1 MTTALCKSNKDD
13 FKYNIIFGRLFH
25 DKPKITETSWGWA
38 GPSSAEIEVENGGFL
53 LVIKLINLMIWG
65 LVINLINFAFL
76 SGGKIKNNDQL
87 SPAEALV
94 EAELG
99 NTL

>member
-65 LVINLINFAFL
+65 LVINLINFGFL
-76 SGGKIKNNDQL
+76 SLAVFGHFDTFPDGWVGGWVGKN
-87 SPAEALV
+87 
-94 EAELG
+94 
-99 NTL
+99 